1 MADEEAQLL
10 NKQAAAPAKASSSWR
25 LAVVVAL
32 VLGLVAGY
40 VAGAAGVNKTNP
52 IELRSGGH
60 PAHGSGSGEEVM
72 YFFASGAD
80 PKYSAHGHGHK
91 VDTEPEDGTEY
102 TFGHHFAA
110 DQ

>member
-25 LAVVVAL
+25 LVVVAL

-60 PAHGSGSGEEVM
+60 PAHGSGGEEGISFVEDTS
-72 YFFASGAD
+72 FGAD
-80 PKYSAHGHGHK
+80 TDFMADAGDKYSAVRGK
-91 VDTEPEDGTEY
+91 
-102 TFGHHFAA
+102 
-110 DQ
+110 

>member
-1 MADEEAQLL
+1 MADEEAPLI
-10 NKQAAAPAKASSSWR
+10 KQAAAPAKASSSWR
-25 LAVVVAL
+25 LVVVAL

-40 VAGAAGVNKTNP
+40 VVRGAVMNETTP
-52 IELRSGGH
+52 LELRSGGH
-60 PAHGSGSGEEVM
+60 PAPGSGSGSGEEVM